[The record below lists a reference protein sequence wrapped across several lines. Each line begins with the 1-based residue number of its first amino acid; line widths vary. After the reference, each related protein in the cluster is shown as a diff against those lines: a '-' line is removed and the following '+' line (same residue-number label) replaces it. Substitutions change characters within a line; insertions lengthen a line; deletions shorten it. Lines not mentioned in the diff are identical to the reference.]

1 MNSGQKCV
9 YMPKE
14 EKKTDFHLTC
24 TKKKIA
30 SLKIPT
36 PHCLSN
42 GPSLT
47 SYDNMQLYKGR
58 YYFLLWTYWM
68 LVEC

>member
-24 TKKKIA
+24 TKKK
-30 SLKIPT
+30 L
-36 PHCLSN
+36 HLSKS
-42 GPSLT
+42 PPPIV
-47 SYDNMQLYKGR
+47 
-58 YYFLLWTYWM
+58 FLM
-68 LVEC
+68 VHP

>member
-58 YYFLLWTYWM
+58 YYFLL
-68 LVEC
+68 